1 MSEVSNKLNT
11 IISNIEHITNEIN
24 EHKEELKQQY
34 NTAKNMG
41 FSPKIIREVIKIKN
55 MNVNEREEHKNLL
68 NTYLIELGLGD

>member
-34 NTAKNMG
+34 NTARNMG
-41 FSPKIIREVIKIKN
+41 FCPKILREVIKIKN
-55 MNVNEREEHKNLL
+55 MNINEREEHKNLL
-68 NTYLIELGLGD
+68 NTYLIELGLED

>member
-1 MSEVSNKLNT
+1 MLEASNKLNT

-68 NTYLIELGLGD
+68 NTYLIELGLED

>member
-1 MSEVSNKLNT
+1 MSEVTNKLNT

-55 MNVNEREEHKNLL
+55 MDTNEREEHKNLL
-68 NTYLIELGLGD
+68 NAYLVELGLED

>member
-1 MSEVSNKLNT
+1 MLEASNKLNT

-34 NTAKNMG
+34 NTAK
-41 FSPKIIREVIKIKN
+41 IREVIKIKN

-68 NTYLIELGLGD
+68 NTYLIELGLED